1 MNEEIENKVKGVLGL
16 YNFHKFQLN
25 TVQRVALL
33 TVWIEVC
40 IKKEEYEVAA
50 SLQKEMDK
58 IINGEE
64 EYYIIS
70 PSTMAE
76 IQREDIENTI
86 KKTLES
92 KPITVSKKR
101 YRFVNNWGSK
111 KFELFS
117 LSFNDFRF
125 VIFNFGICLK

>member
-1 MNEEIENKVKGVLGL
+1 MNEELENKVKGVLGL
-16 YNFHKFQLN
+16 YNFHKYQLN

-33 TVWIEVC
+33 TVWIEIC

-64 EYYIIS
+64 EYYIVS
-70 PSTMAE
+70 PSTMVE

-86 KKTLES
+86 KQTLES
-92 KPITVSKKR
+92 KPTTVKKK
-101 YRFVNNWGSK
+101 YRFINNWGSK
-111 KFELFS
+111 NFELFS
-117 LSFNDFRF
+117 LSFNSFR
-125 VIFNFGICLK
+125 VMIFNFGICLK